1 MSNSRKIIARNR
13 KVRVTP
19 SPTELYK
26 AADDTNGRH
35 VNFNIAKYT
44 MHNILS
50 NSYVTA
56 IFDIVVGELC
66 SS

>member
-1 MSNSRKIIARNR
+1 MAQNR
-13 KVRVTP
+13 KVRATP
-19 SPTELYK
+19 GLIGLYK